1 MNKSN
6 SGSPQITNIWP
17 EDEKS
22 RDFISL
28 LNENGPLFIFPKDVA
43 DNRGEK
49 VEITE
54 KANSIS
60 GKALMEFTQNGTDY
74 VIQWC
79 RASEQEIMKVRQREL
94 KRMEEAA
101 CN

>member
-1 MNKSN
+1 MSN
-6 SGSPQITNIWP
+6 LVSPHITNIWP

-28 LNENGPLFIFPKDVA
+28 LTENGPLFIFPKDAA

-60 GKALMEFTQNGTDY
+60 GKVLMEFTQGGIDY
-74 VIQWC
+74 CIQWC
-79 RASEQEIMKVRQREL
+79 RASEMEIIEVRQREL
-94 KRMEEAA
+94 KKWREQREE
-101 CN
+101 